1 MDQTT
6 FIEQLAREGFQ
17 PPVLVERKALG
28 SLESHVHPFEAKAL
42 VIDGELRMR
51 TAAGER
57 RYGAGEVFHLAAHE
71 PHSEV
76 FGAQGVRYLAVDDQP
91 SLRCRSSR
99 CPCAGG

>member
-17 PPVLVERKALG
+17 PPVLVEREARG
-28 SLESHVHPFEAKAL
+28 SLDSHAHPFEAKAL
-42 VIDGELRMR
+42 VIDGGLSIR

-76 FGAQGVRYLAVDDQP
+76 FGAQGVRYLAGRRP
-91 SLRCRSSR
+91 
-99 CPCAGG
+99 A

>member
-42 VIDGELRMR
+42 VIDGELRIR

-76 FGAQGVRYLAVDDQP
+76 FGAQGVRYLAGRRP
-91 SLRCRSSR
+91 
-99 CPCAGG
+99 A

>member
-1 MDQTT
+1 LDQTT

-42 VIDGELRMR
+42 VIDGELRIR

-76 FGAQGVRYLAVDDQP
+76 FGAQGVRYLAGRRP
-91 SLRCRSSR
+91 
-99 CPCAGG
+99 A